1 MSKNNIYRRGIAG
14 LLAGIVAIPNLLSAP
29 ASAEE
34 TEKYQYNLFGR
45 NGIELTADNFCSN
58 GNWHTNKSVSVSC
71 VNRNFNG
78 TLTTEAD
85 IVKRVKHVYADQKI
99 YNTYFTDNCELLEEE
114 YSYTDLN
121 ININSPLFC
130 YGNINLNG
138 NVSLNSNLG
147 TLMNLNI
154 TGEVKNANNSVVYS
168 KYGNITIENNSTA
181 NINGL
186 IYAPLGTLTINSPNV
201 NINGIVIA
209 DKVVINGNCVNINN
223 NDNIARFVGNISE
236 AYDFSGLEYLPEEW
250 LGDTDEDG
258 LFDIYEKVIDSDPLD
273 ADTDDDGLPDGYEVL
288 TLGTN
293 PLEVDTDENG
303 ISDPEEDFDSDD
315 LNNLGEYI
323 NNTQPFNPDT
333 DEDGFMDGSEVYTYG
348 TDPLNSDTD
357 NDGLLDGEESY
368 DGSIYTNYGVYFDPL
383 NPDTNGNGILDGNEV
398 FGQSKQQKVE
408 TYDDAITE
416 VNVEMDTNG
425 NLERNLT
432 IESMYGIDAMSSNVH
447 AIIGEPFNFTS
458 STSFESATI
467 SFKVDQSKLGDTDF
481 DNLII
486 LWYNEEDQRFEE
498 MPTTRDAVNSTVST
512 TTTHFSQYMVVDS
525 VKWYENWERSL
536 DQLRTMWIGG
546 TSYRKCVHTIF
557 LIDCSASMNNSDKIS
572 YSIEIGYNGVTED
585 NYMSIIND
593 MDSPSDVEYNLKTYG
608 KRSCNRTR
616 IPENVIAN
624 KGKTDCAKIITFSD
638 DVEEDSGFSLYSSWL
653 NKFIQ
658 KVNSNGTNANLD
670 NAISQAFNN
679 VVTDSVDRYRFV
691 VLTDRN
697 INVTNSV
704 LNHNWNNSELI
715 FVNLGNLTF
724 GAMVDY
730 LANATGGTTYDA
742 ISADRLAYESGE
754 MIYTPE
760 QYIGD
765 DSDGD
770 GIPDIVELYGLK
782 PNGEPIGTN
791 PYSKDTDDDTIPDNI
806 ELHYAGEKLSSGM
819 NMAQFVT
826 SMHYSSDPTNP
837 DTDGDFDS
845 DDIDP
850 HPTKYLLND
859 CFIDKISDLEALAY
873 SYNDEWDWLMK
884 FEIDKE
890 YWLSFM
896 FIRSFANGET
906 DESDYVN
913 SANWSVAGGAID
925 YEFIDYVYNHNQELY
940 NYFEKTD
947 YIYAN
952 KLGEL
957 VDLKHLAATATV
969 YIYKS
974 DLLDS
979 KYLNY
984 KDYEEYESWYHVIH
998 NLKTLFKNA
1007 KILSENAMTAASTEL
1022 FEYHF
1027 DNLGGWAGDLQ
1038 TLMVDN
1044 YIYSDYDTFYDA
1056 MYNSIG
1062 DKSFKYDDLYADTD
1076 AYNIFVILEEDD
1088 DSLRNAFF
1096 NYYTNGYKK
1105 RFTSFTNNWDKDQ
1118 ISDTV
1123 YKYTKNDYTP
1133 TDYMPIKIDLLSKKI
1148 KKHWPLFEKDGIVY
1162 NFSID
1167 QSRAARDAFV
1177 IFLMERI
1184 NNE

>member
-1 MSKNNIYRRGIAG
+1 
-14 LLAGIVAIPNLLSAP
+14 
-29 ASAEE
+29 
-34 TEKYQYNLFGR
+34 
-45 NGIELTADNFCSN
+45 
-58 GNWHTNKSVSVSC
+58 
-71 VNRNFNG
+71 
-78 TLTTEAD
+78 
-85 IVKRVKHVYADQKI
+85 
-99 YNTYFTDNCELLEEE
+99 
-114 YSYTDLN
+114 
-121 ININSPLFC
+121 
-130 YGNINLNG
+130 
-138 NVSLNSNLG
+138 
-147 TLMNLNI
+147 MNLNI

-209 DKVVINGNCVNINN
+209 DKVVINGNCVNINS

-288 TLGTN
+288 TLGTD

-303 ISDPEEDFDSDD
+303 ISDAEEDFDSDN
-315 LNNLGEYI
+315 LNNLDEYI

-348 TDPLNSDTD
+348 TDPLNPDTD

-679 VVTDSVDRYRFV
+679 VVIDSVDRYRFV

-791 PYSKDTDDDTIPDNI
+791 PYSKDTDGDTIPDNI

-819 NMAQFVT
+819 NIAQFVT
-826 SMHYSSDPTNP
+826 SMYCESDPTKK
-837 DTDGDFDS
+837 DS
-845 DDIDP
+845 DDDGIDDDKE
-850 HPTKYLLND
+850 KYLGTSAMNKDTDND
-859 CFIDKISDLEALAY
+859 
-873 SYNDEWDWLMK
+873 
-884 FEIDKE
+884 
-890 YWLSFM
+890 
-896 FIRSFANGET
+896 
-906 DESDYVN
+906 
-913 SANWSVAGGAID
+913 GAID
-925 YEFIDYVYNHNQELY
+925 SRDKSPLSPSDTIYNRNAAYDYSQKYYDDYNDDYPEMDSDCANFVSQCLYEGGVEMDDTWYMKEQHPWNRLFNHLIKDKSQNWSFDWSLSWSMADNQYKYFKE
-940 NYFEKTD
+940 NYAINT
-947 YIYAN
+947 
-952 KLGEL
+952 
-957 VDLKHLAATATV
+957 
-969 YIYKS
+969 YKIEREDS
-974 DLLDS
+974 ISEFVKEHPNIQIGDLL
-979 KYLNY
+979 YFHY
-984 KDYEEYESWYHVIH
+984 
-998 NLKTLFKNA
+998 T
-1007 KILSENAMTAASTEL
+1007 
-1022 FEYHF
+1022 
-1027 DNLGGWAGDLQ
+1027 
-1038 TLMVDN
+1038 
-1044 YIYSDYDTFYDA
+1044 
-1056 MYNSIG
+1056 
-1062 DKSFKYDDLYADTD
+1062 
-1076 AYNIFVILEEDD
+1076 EEDD
-1088 DSLRNAFF
+1088 DDVRHATIISKIDDFEIYYAGHTSNTNKSELSSKIITFDEDRN
-1096 NYYTNGYKK
+1096 
-1105 RFTSFTNNWDKDQ
+1105 D
-1118 ISDTV
+1118 
-1123 YKYTKNDYTP
+1123 YKYDY
-1133 TDYMPIKIDLLSKKI
+1133 
-1148 KKHWPLFEKDGIVY
+1148 VY
-1162 NFSID
+1162 IIQMS
-1167 QSRAARDAFV
+1167 DA
-1177 IFLMERI
+1177 L
-1184 NNE
+1184 

>member
-288 TLGTN
+288 TLGTD

-303 ISDPEEDFDSDD
+303 ISDAEEDFDSDN
-315 LNNLGEYI
+315 LNNLDEYI

-348 TDPLNSDTD
+348 TDPLNPDTD

-638 DVEEDSGFSLYSSWL
+638 DVEEDSGFSLYSPWL

-742 ISADRLAYESGE
+742 ISADSLAYESGE

-760 QYIGD
+760 QYIGE

-770 GIPDIVELYGLK
+770 SIPDIVELYGLK

-791 PYSKDTDDDTIPDNI
+791 PYSKDTDGDTIPDNI

-819 NMAQFVT
+819 NMTQFVT
-826 SMHYSSDPTNP
+826 SMYCESDPTKIDSDNDGIPDKYIESMMSDKVDFTFDDPNP
-837 DTDGDFDS
+837 LESDVKRTALKRDLFKVDKSEDSSEDYSYGGAQGWFKGDS
-845 DDIDP
+845 DDYCNGEVSGEEISHYGCGLIAMCNVLLYLGIDNEDYRNWSEYVDKNTGIISKSDYMAFAQTMSNYFILRGP
-850 HPTKYLLND
+850 KSFLGVPAEFPLLPGSLEEGFNSFSETYDWDLDSEWASDSNGDDVYCTIKSMLKND
-859 CFIDKISDLEALAY
+859 IPVILAY
-873 SYNDEWDWLMK
+873 SADVNNALKKASESNITKILGSILFGPIIGIGVPTIYDKTHEYKSLELYK
-884 FEIDKE
+884 FEDNKFKE
-890 YWLSFM
+890 DQGIKSHYVTVTEIIEFSDSIQEKLDCGKIMLKISSWGRTLY
-896 FIRSFANGET
+896 INY
-906 DESDYVN
+906 DE
-913 SANWSVAGGAID
+913 
-925 YEFIDYVYNHNQELY
+925 
-940 NYFEKTD
+940 
-947 YIYAN
+947 
-952 KLGEL
+952 
-957 VDLKHLAATATV
+957 
-969 YIYKS
+969 
-974 DLLDS
+974 
-979 KYLNY
+979 Y
-984 KDYEEYESWYHVIH
+984 KD
-998 NLKTLFKNA
+998 
-1007 KILSENAMTAASTEL
+1007 
-1022 FEYHF
+1022 
-1027 DNLGGWAGDLQ
+1027 D
-1038 TLMVDN
+1038 
-1044 YIYSDYDTFYDA
+1044 
-1056 MYNSIG
+1056 IG
-1062 DKSFKYDDLYADTD
+1062 
-1076 AYNIFVILEEDD
+1076 
-1088 DSLRNAFF
+1088 
-1096 NYYTNGYKK
+1096 
-1105 RFTSFTNNWDKDQ
+1105 SFTN
-1118 ISDTV
+1118 ILEI
-1123 YKYTKNDYTP
+1123 Y
-1133 TDYMPIKIDLLSKKI
+1133 
-1148 KKHWPLFEKDGIVY
+1148 
-1162 NFSID
+1162 
-1167 QSRAARDAFV
+1167 
-1177 IFLMERI
+1177 
-1184 NNE
+1184 

>member
-45 NGIELTADNFCSN
+45 NGIELTADNSCSN

-121 ININSPLFC
+121 ININSQLFC

-288 TLGTN
+288 TLGTD

-303 ISDPEEDFDSDD
+303 ISDAEEDFDSDN
-315 LNNLGEYI
+315 LNNLDEYI

-348 TDPLNSDTD
+348 TDPLNPDTD

-432 IESMYGIDAMSSNVH
+432 IESMYGIDAMSSNVY

-536 DQLRTMWIGG
+536 DRLRTMWVGG

-638 DVEEDSGFSLYSSWL
+638 DVEEDSGFSLYSPWL

-742 ISADRLAYESGE
+742 ISADSLAYESGE

-760 QYIGD
+760 QYIGE

-770 GIPDIVELYGLK
+770 SIPDIVELYGLK

-791 PYSKDTDDDTIPDNI
+791 PYSKDTDGDTIPDNI
-806 ELHYAGEKLSSGM
+806 ELHYAGDKLSSGM
-819 NMAQFVT
+819 NIAQYVT
-826 SMHYSSDPTNP
+826 SMHCSSDPTKKDSDDDGYNDYYDHAPQHSDINIYKLKSDYMSIDYSTADPTECEPGWINHLKKGDANP
-837 DTDGDFDS
+837 KLSYGGRQNWFDYVSGIDNGSFIKKQGCGLIAMADVLLYLSRKNDKYDTMWTHNISKSNPISFDEYKKYVLDFNSCYVQLGPAIDIDVYFMWFKLVNIKSNKINNVDGNLGIMLNKYFKDFDIDLDANWGSVENSIYSEGHWFETGTRERRIRDMIKNDIPAIISVGAMFSDDSIHCYDLDSTPSAEGLHFIDTGKTIANHYFTVTGIIDDEIKKENGDFDAIMYEIS
-845 DDIDP
+845 SWGE
-850 HPTKYLLND
+850 KYYVSEAE
-859 CFIDKISDLEALAY
+859 IRKHISHHSSLF
-873 SYNDEWDWLMK
+873 SN
-884 FEIDKE
+884 
-890 YWLSFM
+890 
-896 FIRSFANGET
+896 
-906 DESDYVN
+906 V
-913 SANWSVAGGAID
+913 
-925 YEFIDYVYNHNQELY
+925 LY
-940 NYFEKTD
+940 IEEK
-947 YIYAN
+947 
-952 KLGEL
+952 
-957 VDLKHLAATATV
+957 
-969 YIYKS
+969 
-974 DLLDS
+974 
-979 KYLNY
+979 
-984 KDYEEYESWYHVIH
+984 
-998 NLKTLFKNA
+998 
-1007 KILSENAMTAASTEL
+1007 
-1022 FEYHF
+1022 
-1027 DNLGGWAGDLQ
+1027 
-1038 TLMVDN
+1038 
-1044 YIYSDYDTFYDA
+1044 
-1056 MYNSIG
+1056 
-1062 DKSFKYDDLYADTD
+1062 
-1076 AYNIFVILEEDD
+1076 
-1088 DSLRNAFF
+1088 
-1096 NYYTNGYKK
+1096 
-1105 RFTSFTNNWDKDQ
+1105 
-1118 ISDTV
+1118 
-1123 YKYTKNDYTP
+1123 
-1133 TDYMPIKIDLLSKKI
+1133 
-1148 KKHWPLFEKDGIVY
+1148 
-1162 NFSID
+1162 
-1167 QSRAARDAFV
+1167 
-1177 IFLMERI
+1177 
-1184 NNE
+1184 

>member
-209 DKVVINGNCVNINN
+209 DKVVINGNCVNINS

-288 TLGTN
+288 TLGTD

-303 ISDPEEDFDSDD
+303 ISDAEEDFDSDN
-315 LNNLGEYI
+315 LNNLDEYI

-348 TDPLNSDTD
+348 TDPLNPDTD

-715 FVNLGNLTF
+715 FVNLGNVTF

-742 ISADRLAYESGE
+742 ISADSLAYESGE

-760 QYIGD
+760 QYIGE

-791 PYSKDTDDDTIPDNI
+791 PYFKDTDGDTIPDNI

-819 NMAQFVT
+819 NMAQFITAFHCT
-826 SMHYSSDPTNP
+826 SDPCKVDSDNDGWDDNVDKYPMMHYFIPHVEKIREMEILIKDFWNEDSSDYFVKNGLIDDEVP
-837 DTDGDFDS
+837 DSIVAMNIIRNIKYGSGSGEKNEIKWSLTSGSSYHQIEYYIDSADSSIMDF
-845 DDIDP
+845 
-850 HPTKYLLND
+850 
-859 CFIDKISDLEALAY
+859 
-873 SYNDEWDWLMK
+873 
-884 FEIDKE
+884 
-890 YWLSFM
+890 
-896 FIRSFANGET
+896 
-906 DESDYVN
+906 
-913 SANWSVAGGAID
+913 
-925 YEFIDYVYNHNQELY
+925 
-940 NYFEKTD
+940 
-947 YIYAN
+947 
-952 KLGEL
+952 
-957 VDLKHLAATATV
+957 
-969 YIYKS
+969 
-974 DLLDS
+974 
-979 KYLNY
+979 
-984 KDYEEYESWYHVIH
+984 
-998 NLKTLFKNA
+998 FKNESNA
-1007 KILSENAMTAASTEL
+1007 TFEDPSGNNIDFLHLMATLSGQYNTSKIGKKLINKKLS
-1022 FEYHF
+1022 
-1027 DNLGGWAGDLQ
+1027 GWAGDLQ
-1038 TLMVDN
+1038 SLIYNLKLETYGTSKDLNETAYSIIAKDGTYFSSEDMVSDIDAENIYNLYSKHDDLSYMLDN
-1044 YIYSDYDTFYDA
+1044 YYKEYS
-1056 MYNSIG
+1056 NRR
-1062 DKSFKYDDLYADTD
+1062 
-1076 AYNIFVILEEDD
+1076 YNIFVEGYGSIEELQDEVD
-1088 DSLRNAFF
+1088 E
-1096 NYYTNGYKK
+1096 
-1105 RFTSFTNNWDKDQ
+1105 FTSGDELIKHS
-1118 ISDTV
+1118 IL
-1123 YKYTKNDYTP
+1123 NDYA
-1133 TDYMPIKIDLLSKKI
+1133 KKAADNEYI
-1148 KKHWPLFEKDGIVY
+1148 KKTY
-1162 NFSID
+1162 NNSVIGYVEIPYVGVGGVLTSYYQPVHSLSD
-1167 QSRAARDAFV
+1167 PQTVTPNESKALTYAFIKYISENLV
-1177 IFLMERI
+1177 
-1184 NNE
+1184 

>member
-1 MSKNNIYRRGIAG
+1 MSKNNIHRRSIAV
-14 LLAGIVAIPNLLSAP
+14 LLAGIVAIPNLLSAS

-34 TEKYQYNLFGR
+34 TAKYQYNLFGR
-45 NGIELTADNFCSN
+45 NGIELTADNFCTN
-58 GNWHTNKSVSVSC
+58 GNWHTNKTAYVSSIK
-71 VNRNFNG
+71 NNFNG
-78 TLTTEAD
+78 VLTTEAD
-85 IVKRVKHVYADQKI
+85 ITKRVKHIYVDQKI

-130 YGNINLNG
+130 YSNINLNG

-168 KYGNITIENNSTA
+168 KYGNITIENTSTA

-201 NINGIVIA
+201 NINGVVIA
-209 DKVVINGNCVNINN
+209 DKVVINGKSVNINN

-288 TLGTN
+288 TLGTD

-303 ISDPEEDFDSDD
+303 ISDAEEDFDSDD

-348 TDPLNSDTD
+348 TEPLNPDTD

-368 DGSIYTNYGVYFDPL
+368 DGSIYSNYGVYFDPL
-383 NPDTNGNGILDGNEV
+383 NPDTNGNGILDGNEI

-432 IESMYGIDAMSSNVH
+432 IESMYGIDAMSSNVY

-486 LWYNEEDQRFEE
+486 LWYNEENQEFEE
-498 MPTTRDAVNSTVST
+498 MPTTRDAENSTVST

-536 DQLRTMWIGG
+536 AQLRTMWIGG
-546 TSYRKCVHTIF
+546 TSYRKCLHTIF

-593 MDSPSDVEYNLKTYG
+593 MDNPSDVEYNLKTYG

-624 KGKTDCAKIITFSD
+624 KEKTDRARIITFSD

-715 FVNLGNLTF
+715 FVNLGNVTF

-742 ISADRLAYESGE
+742 ISADSLAYESGE

-760 QYIGD
+760 QYIGE

-791 PYSKDTDDDTIPDNI
+791 PYSKDTDGDTIPDNI

-826 SMHYSSDPTNP
+826 SMYCESDPTKNDSDNDGLD
-837 DTDGDFDS
+837 DTLDNAPLNCNEHSFLIYETKNTDEELHSYKGGNEGPKDYRYSDMTKSELRKLKYINWSDFIGFRNDFEEYIKCVAKCFAWDDMDDVVVDMFDYFFSGKGGNYSNVILTSHAQNHPSSINYKESTIKLINEYIKAHNGDIRGLKYYVFNRDSSYMVSEMIQNEISPPTYEDKFGGLGICVDGTYGNQIEITSYKIENNNYEYKIRYTIYDIFGLDDNDIEGDERISFGLLAMFRYWYILQHYDKYDGDYK
-845 DDIDP
+845 P
-850 HPTKYLLND
+850 
-859 CFIDKISDLEALAY
+859 FITYIVFEETIS
-873 SYNDEWDWLMK
+873 
-884 FEIDKE
+884 
-890 YWLSFM
+890 
-896 FIRSFANGET
+896 G
-906 DESDYVN
+906 V
-913 SANWSVAGGAID
+913 
-925 YEFIDYVYNHNQELY
+925 
-940 NYFEKTD
+940 
-947 YIYAN
+947 
-952 KLGEL
+952 
-957 VDLKHLAATATV
+957 LK
-969 YIYKS
+969 
-974 DLLDS
+974 
-979 KYLNY
+979 
-984 KDYEEYESWYHVIH
+984 
-998 NLKTLFKNA
+998 
-1007 KILSENAMTAASTEL
+1007 
-1022 FEYHF
+1022 
-1027 DNLGGWAGDLQ
+1027 
-1038 TLMVDN
+1038 
-1044 YIYSDYDTFYDA
+1044 
-1056 MYNSIG
+1056 
-1062 DKSFKYDDLYADTD
+1062 
-1076 AYNIFVILEEDD
+1076 
-1088 DSLRNAFF
+1088 
-1096 NYYTNGYKK
+1096 
-1105 RFTSFTNNWDKDQ
+1105 
-1118 ISDTV
+1118 
-1123 YKYTKNDYTP
+1123 
-1133 TDYMPIKIDLLSKKI
+1133 
-1148 KKHWPLFEKDGIVY
+1148 
-1162 NFSID
+1162 
-1167 QSRAARDAFV
+1167 
-1177 IFLMERI
+1177 
-1184 NNE
+1184 